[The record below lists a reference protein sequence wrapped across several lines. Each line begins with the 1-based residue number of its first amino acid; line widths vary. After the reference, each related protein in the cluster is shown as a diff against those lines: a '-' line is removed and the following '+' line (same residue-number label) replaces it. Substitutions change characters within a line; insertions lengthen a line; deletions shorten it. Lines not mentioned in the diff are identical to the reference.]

1 MNEQLK
7 ILGVSFVFVIVTLI
21 MFGLIVFGN
30 QLFDNSRVVMY
41 NCSIS
46 EISPDIPL
54 QVKDQCRKL
63 IRERSK

>member
-30 QLFDNSRVVMY
+30 QLFDNSRVVVY

-54 QVKDQCRKL
+54 QVKEQCRKL
-63 IRERSK
+63 NAERAK

>member
-7 ILGVSFVFVIVTLI
+7 ILGVSFIFVIVTLI

-30 QLFDNSRVVMY
+30 QLFDNSRVVVY

-54 QVKDQCRKL
+54 QVKEQCRKL
-63 IRERSK
+63 IRESSK

>member
-7 ILGVSFVFVIVTLI
+7 ILGVSLAFVFVVIV

-30 QLFDNSRVVMY
+30 QLFDNSRVVVY

-54 QVKDQCRKL
+54 QVKEQCRKL
-63 IRERSK
+63 NAERAK

>member
-1 MNEQLK
+1 MRETIK

-30 QLFDNSRVVMY
+30 QLFDNSRVVVY

-63 IRERSK
+63 NRESSK

>member
-1 MNEQLK
+1 MIETIK
-7 ILGVSFVFVIVTLI
+7 ILGVSSAFVIVTFV

-30 QLFDNSRVVMY
+30 QLFDNSRVVVY

-54 QVKDQCRKL
+54 QVKEQCRKL
-63 IRERSK
+63 NGERSK

>member
-1 MNEQLK
+1 MSETIK
-7 ILGVSFVFVIVTLI
+7 ILGVSSAFVIVTFV

-30 QLFDNSRVVMY
+30 QLFDNSRVVVY

-54 QVKDQCRKL
+54 QVKEQCRKL
-63 IRERSK
+63 IRESSK